1 MNIKE
6 ILKRNKTIHQMGI
19 YVKQKLAP
27 NQDKVMDITLNYYKD
42 RFLNY
47 SGAFFESEEKDTAY
61 MTWLYH
67 VVEKGLSMP
76 NMRPGFGKEKLLELC
91 GLIEK
96 YANKYG
102 THGTAF
108 LSAIA
113 VVKEYERVHESMGY
127 AIDTEVKNSIQKIQL
142 QYPDIEPI
150 NQKNVTE
157 EEYFSLNEAP
167 FSQFSYSRHC
177 VRNFDTTKSI
187 EINQIIDAIN
197 LAKNAPSACNRQP
210 SRVHIITNK
219 KMILSCLNMQN
230 GSRGFKELTDKLLII
245 TGDLRTVLSAQEF
258 FDLNTNVGIFVMNLC
273 YALHLQ
279 KIGCC
284 ILNWY
289 ALPKDDL
296 KLRKIAHIPEEE
308 NIVCFIACGK
318 VPNSFKLAESPRNEV
333 EKYYTL
339 HN

>member
-1 MNIKE
+1 MKIKE
-6 ILKRNKTIHQMGI
+6 ILKRNKAIHQLGI
-19 YVKQKLAP
+19 NIKQKLSP
-27 NQDKVMDITLNYYKD
+27 NQDEIMNITLKYYKD
-42 RFLNY
+42 RFYKY
-47 SGAFFESEEKDTAY
+47 SGAFFDSKEKDTAY

-67 VVEKGLSMP
+67 VIEKGLSMP
-76 NMRPGFGKEKLLELC
+76 NMRPGFGKDKLIELC
-91 GLIEK
+91 TMIEN
-96 YANKYG
+96 YDNQYG
-102 THGTAF
+102 PQGTAF
-108 LSAIA
+108 FSAIA
-113 VVKEYERVHESMGY
+113 VVKEYKRVHDSLEY
-127 AIDTEVKNSIQKIQL
+127 LIDEEVKNSIQSIKL
-142 QYPDIEPI
+142 HYPDIEPI
-150 NQKNVTE
+150 HQKITTE
-157 EEYFSLNEAP
+157 EEYFGLNEAP
-167 FSQFSYSRHC
+167 FNQFSYSRHC
-177 VRNFDTTKSI
+177 VRNFDSSRSI
-187 EINQIIDAIN
+187 EVKQIIDAIN

-279 KIGCC
+279 NIGCC

-289 ALPKDDL
+289 ALPNDDL
-296 KLRKIAHIPEEE
+296 KLRKIANIPDEE
-308 NIVCFIACGK
+308 NVVCFIACGK
-318 VPNSFKLAESPRNEV
+318 VPSQFKLAESPRIET